1 MRYWTWPKR
10 LRLKRK
16 IPKVRPA
23 HRKRRAHKSA
33 RERLRDFGLS
43 RFRYLWFIPVLV
55 ILIVIAANVRVPKT
69 VTVVI
74 RSAAAESAQA
84 GALSVQSAK
93 FRTSIPSGYRLAVD
107 VTWHGEPLSQEV
119 LVELLL
125 RDGTGSAVAKGV
137 THVWPGLNGYVS
149 RVELD
154 VPYNLNG
161 RYDLSVRILGVD
173 ETIYIEETRLGDLTV
188 Y

>member
-1 MRYWTWPKR
+1 MRYWTWPRR

-33 RERLRDFGLS
+33 RDRLRDFGLS

-55 ILIVIAANVRVPKT
+55 ILIIVAANVRVPRT

-74 RSAAAESAQA
+74 RSAAAESVQA
-84 GALSVQSAK
+84 GDLSVQSAK

-125 RDGTGSAVAKGV
+125 RDGTGSAVAKGE
-137 THVWPGLNGYVS
+137 THVWPSAGGYVS
-149 RVELD
+149 RAELD
-154 VPYNLNG
+154 VPYNLSG
-161 RYDLSVRILGVD
+161 RYELSVRVLGAD
-173 ETIYIEETRLGDLTV
+173 ETVHVEETPLGGLTV